1 MSTIAKGE
9 ITLSPV
15 NDAYT
20 VSITPPSYIIKAD
33 FDGSNPQLQ
42 DTRGIITV
50 MRGNKRVPFHLVAPH
65 ISVNGITFLLKES
78 LDSTALQVEITG
90 LPRTISEGWV
100 SFDIMTDDGF
110 GYSTNVKFQFTVVR
124 ESTML
129 DWIQDW
135 EGTKTKIGGTYI
147 MTPKLFV
154 GKKEEV
160 LSEINGQITWTPGEL
175 TGVYIGPDLL
185 NSGESSA
192 GIYGYLKD
200 QEIFHINADG
210 GFIGG
215 WSFNDAGLQ
224 SGNGVVNIL
233 SEGSIYAQNP
243 ESTTPYWGIYA
254 DGHAIFA
261 NGNVKFQANGN
272 AEFSGKITSKSGEI
286 GGWYINNH
294 QLHSGAIIIDSNK
307 KYIGINASTMQ
318 MLDIE
323 TGDLVFPQTPDGGV
337 KMWHNSNA
345 DFGFAGWTNGKKVF
359 QLGSVNCIAGWYFTH
374 QAFYTGSAGPQ
385 ITQGSYTEDVDAL
398 TIAPSGIRS
407 YKWYIDS
414 DGKAAFVG
422 GNVKFDTDKAEIFGW
437 LMRSGRFSSK
447 HAAAISSASYCGFY
461 VSPADLSEVAAYSL
475 MTTISNS
482 GGIYMY
488 SDGVNSIMRAYD
500 KNGKLGFRLST
511 NGYHQIG
518 NWYFNHESIY
528 IGATTLDDHGF
539 THDVDSMILSPSGL
553 IGCMWKFMADG
564 SGAVAGGN
572 ISWDTQGN
580 VTFTSNVKLAWASIT
595 DGPNL
600 TKIDANGIY
609 TGTISANNITAGT
622 ISTASIKSEG
632 KWALNID
639 GSGSLASGNIS
650 WTKEGVLS
658 VQKAIFDNV
667 RINGTV
673 RQPWS
678 RSGVYVT
685 IGGESLTYDNIA
697 AGASGGWGDGS
708 IASMLTWTLKDSG
721 RIVRIANWKWGSET
735 FDGDLTL
742 TAPSGKYFYEDG
754 LAKSKLVLSREI
766 IELIGYADDSTF
778 YGWAVVNR
786 VNFNTRARYGR
797 RLNCLAMGIVTDNGT
812 ATPNIQCT
820 TFDGSSLTVSR
831 TATGVYEMTLPSA
844 WQLEADGYQV
854 MVTGYGS
861 GYMKGTLAS
870 RTSTKCVIHVSDDSS
885 PNNGSFQFQIFN
897 TNDWIG

>member
-20 VSITPPSYIIKAD
+20 VAITPSSCVIKAD
-33 FDGSNPQLQ
+33 FDGSNPQL
-42 DTRGIITV
+42 DTTLCVITV
-50 MRGNKRVPFHLVAPH
+50 KRGAVPVIAYIHSFETSSPNTLVDLIHPRGEYVSFKLSS
-65 ISVNGITFLLKES
+65 IDETS
-78 LDSTALQVEITG
+78 L
-90 LPRTISEGWV
+90 EGWV
-100 SFDIMTDDGF
+100 DANIVVDDGF
-110 GYSTNVKFQFTVVR
+110 GYTTKVRLAYSVVR

-135 EGTKTKIGGTYI
+135 EGSKTKIGGTYI

-175 TGVYIGPDLL
+175 TGVYVGPDLL
-185 NSGESSA
+185 SNGVGSV
-192 GIYGYLKD
+192 GIYGYLKS
-200 QEIFHINADG
+200 QEIFHINAEG

-215 WSFNDAGLQ
+215 WTFNNGGLQ
-224 SGNGVVNIL
+224 SGNGIVNIL

-243 ESTTPYWGIYA
+243 ESITPYWGIYA

-272 AEFSGKITSKSGEI
+272 AEFSGQITSKSGEI
-286 GGWYINNH
+286 GGWHINNH

-307 KYIGINASTMQ
+307 KYIGINASTVQ
-318 MLDIE
+318 SLDIA
-323 TGDLVFPQTPDGGV
+323 TGDVVFPQTPDGGI
-337 KMWHNSNA
+337 KMWHNSNV
-345 DFGFAGWTNGKKVF
+345 DFGFAGWANGKKVF
-359 QLGSVNCIAGWYFTH
+359 QLGSTNFIAGWNFTH
-374 QAFYTGSAGPQ
+374 QALYTGSSAPQ
-385 ITQGSYTEDVDAL
+385 FVQGSYTEDADAL

-422 GNVKFDTDKAEIFGW
+422 GNVKFDTDKAEMFGW
-437 LMRSGRFSSK
+437 LMRTGRFSSN
-447 HAAAISSASYCGFY
+447 HAAVISSSSYCGFY
-461 VSPADLSEVAAYSL
+461 VSPADLSEVAATSL
-475 MTTISNS
+475 ITTISNN

-488 SDGVNSIMRAYD
+488 SDGANAILRAYD
-500 KNGKLGFRLST
+500 THGNLGFRLST

-518 NWYFNHESIY
+518 AWYFDHQSIY
-528 IGATTLDDHGF
+528 TNGTVLNGNGF
-539 THDVDSMILSPSGL
+539 TSSTNSIILSVSGL
-553 IGCMWKFMADG
+553 IGGMWKFLADG

-572 ISWDTQGN
+572 ISWDAQGN
-580 VTFTSNVKLAWASIT
+580 VSFTSNVKLSWTSIT

-650 WTKEGVLS
+650 WTQEGVLS

-667 RINGTV
+667 RINGTI

-678 RSGVYVT
+678 RSGIYIS
-685 IGGESLTYDNIA
+685 IGNESLTYDNIV
-697 AGASGGWGDGS
+697 AGASNGWNDGS

-735 FDGDLTL
+735 FDGDLTIN
-742 TAPSGKYFYEDG
+742 APSGKYFFEDG

-766 IELIGYADDSTF
+766 IELIGYADSTTF

-820 TFDGSSLTVSR
+820 TFDGSSITVSR

-870 RTSTKCVIHVSDDSS
+870 RTSTECVIHVSDDSL

>member
-20 VSITPPSYIIKAD
+20 VSITPPSCIIKAD
-33 FDGSNPQLQ
+33 FDGSNPRLQ
-42 DTRGIITV
+42 DTQGVITV

-78 LDSTALQVEITG
+78 LNSTALQVEITG
-90 LPRTISEGWV
+90 LPRTISEGWI
-100 SFDIMTDDGF
+100 SFDIKTDDGF

-154 GKKEEV
+154 GNKEDVCETIEV
-160 LSEINGQITWTPGEL
+160 EGPDSYYVETRWIKGAL

-185 NSGESSA
+185 KSDESSV

-243 ESTTPYWGIYA
+243 ESTTPYWGVYA

-261 NGNVKFQANGN
+261 NGNVKFEANGD
-272 AEFSGKITSKSGEI
+272 AEFAGKVTSKSGEI
-286 GGWYINNH
+286 GGWHINSH
-294 QLHSGAIIIDSNK
+294 QLYCGGIIIDSNK
-307 KYIGINASTMQ
+307 RFIGINASAVKMI
-318 MLDIE
+318 DI
-323 TGDLVFPQTPDGGV
+323 TNDDRVFPETPDGGI
-337 KMWHNSNA
+337 KMWYNSNA
-345 DFGFAGWTNGKKVF
+345 DFGFAGWSNGEKTF

-385 ITQGSYTEDVDAL
+385 IVQGSYTEDVDAL

-407 YKWYIDS
+407 YKWYIDA

-447 HAAAISSASYCGFY
+447 HAAAISSSSYCGFY
-461 VSPADLSEVAAYSL
+461 VSPADLSEVSSYSL
-475 MTTISNS
+475 LTTINNN

-518 NWYFNHESIY
+518 NWFFDHESLY
-528 IGATTLDDHGF
+528 IGNTILDDHGF
-539 THDVDSMILSPSGL
+539 THDVNSMILSPSGL
-553 IGCMWKFMADG
+553 IGCMWKFMSDG
-564 SGAVAGGN
+564 SGALAGGN
-572 ISWDTQGN
+572 ISWDASGN
-580 VTFTSNVKLAWASIT
+580 VSFTSNVKLAWASIT

-622 ISTASIKSEG
+622 ITTASIKQEN
-632 KWALNID
+632 KWALNTD
-639 GSGSLASGNIS
+639 GSGYLASKNITWDKNGDLNVKGNIAVQTLRYMQS
-650 WTKEGVLS
+650 DQYQNYDQNGWLVNDAFITAELGGDHVFRLPHLESGEFRIIKLLS
-658 VQKAIFDNV
+658 ALV
-667 RINGTV
+667 
-673 RQPWS
+673 S
-678 RSGVYVT
+678 RSGGQVILKVDNQNDSIV
-685 IGGESLTYDNIA
+685 IGADLLSATHYKTL
-697 AGASGGWGDGS
+697 SMGGDALGFGLGYFE
-708 IASMLTWTLKDSG
+708 IVG
-721 RIVRIANWKWGSET
+721 R
-735 FDGDLTL
+735 
-742 TAPSGKYFYEDG
+742 
-754 LAKSKLVLSREI
+754 
-766 IELIGYADDSTF
+766 
-778 YGWAVVNR
+778 
-786 VNFNTRARYGR
+786 
-797 RLNCLAMGIVTDNGT
+797 
-812 ATPNIQCT
+812 
-820 TFDGSSLTVSR
+820 GSSW
-831 TATGVYEMTLPSA
+831 GGNTL
-844 WQLEADGYQV
+844 WH
-854 MVTGYGS
+854 
-861 GYMKGTLAS
+861 
-870 RTSTKCVIHVSDDSS
+870 VIPIYIKS
-885 PNNGSFQFQIFN
+885 NA
-897 TNDWIG
+897 